1 MKRKLLSYIMI
12 LGLSGAAINP
22 LFAEEN
28 QKIDPYASVWKD
40 KNAKEWGDTPPFIRV
55 LVETIAEKS
64 KKTDVISPFSVVWL
78 KQVISDRKAYNLS
91 DSDVKWIEDT
101 LVRTAKEKKTEWEPQ
116 PAAEYK
122 TIIAENKTS
131 IPDDNAKNNVAKTD
145 NTVISKNTETE
156 TKQENEKLAFVPPKE
171 DSEHKKVEVSTP
183 VNQNMVKEK
192 AEIAKEDT
200 KALNMVSENKKLAK
214 DEIKKEK
221 SAEKNKI
228 IAENVK
234 PQEVTVNKDMA
245 DTNNSKKIISNTV
258 SNVDYDQKVWVVEVL
273 KQLSAIVLILAA
285 VLAFTTRNS
294 KYRIIN
300 K

>member
-116 PAAEYK
+116 SAVESK
-122 TIIAENKTS
+122 TIVAENKTS
-131 IPDDNAKNNVAKTD
+131 IPDDNTKNSIAKTD
-145 NTVISKNTETE
+145 NTAISKNPED
-156 TKQENEKLAFVPPKE
+156 KQENEKLVSVSSKE
-171 DSEHKKVEVSTP
+171 DSENNKVAVSIP
-183 VNQNMVKEK
+183 ANQNMVKEK

-200 KALNMVSENKKLAK
+200 KALNLADENKKLAK
-214 DEIKKEK
+214 DEINKEK
-221 SAEKNKI
+221 STEKNKI

-234 PQEVTVNKDMA
+234 PQVVTVNKDMA

-258 SNVDYDQKVWVVEVL
+258 SNVDSDQKVWIVEVL